1 MKGLDCSGWISW
13 IYWSAIQRRLSL
25 ESTGGLASL
34 GTPIKREE
42 LQPGDIILKTGDE
55 GHVVMFLCWESD
67 GDMTVIHES
76 SALVDNVT
84 VTKMSANWP
93 YVRKLID

>member
-13 IYWSAIQRRLSL
+13 VYWSAIHKRLSS
-25 ESTGGLASL
+25 ESTSGLASV
-34 GTPIKREE
+34 GTATERSD

-67 GDMTVIHES
+67 GNMTVIHES
-76 SALVDNVT
+76 SALVNNVT
-84 VTKMSANWP
+84 VTTMSANWP
-93 YVRKLID
+93 YYRKLID